1 MGAAPPHKL
10 LTLLKLRVM
19 YTNTSHYDSSINN
32 SDGGLAIN
40 YTHGGPS
47 IQNAHGSSTIN
58 NKTDQPPVEQDDDG
72 DEWEWALPKS
82 VFLESQMKSRN
93 SARIITKATITVVS
107 FQFHGAMT
115 RAEKMRK
122 EKSGPARSLPK
133 RSKEDQ
139 RPSNRAAKCECRTNP
154 NGQS

>member
-1 MGAAPPHKL
+1 MGAAPPHK
-10 LTLLKLRVM
+10 LLKLRVM

-58 NKTDQPPVEQDDDG
+58 NKTDQPHVKQNNDG
-72 DEWEWALPKS
+72 DEWVIGTAKERFSGKS
-82 VFLESQMKSRN
+82 DEVKKQCEVTM
-93 SARIITKATITVVS
+93 ITKATITVAS
-107 FQFHGAMT
+107 FQVHGVMT

-122 EKSGPARSLPK
+122 
-133 RSKEDQ
+133 
-139 RPSNRAAKCECRTNP
+139 
-154 NGQS
+154 